1 MESWPVDSRTPDAT
15 LPAPKRQGPRKVR
28 PEPYWNT
35 PLIDAG
41 ALGSSRLSLQRSGN
55 SKNFRWSN
63 IVEAGPRLSV
73 GNTRCI
79 LPPTREE
86 SRRNIGTSLE
96 QKGIRASAWL
106 RTNKDIQDI
115 DAAFLRGVLE
125 EEESY
130 GRHVLSKDTYKANL
144 LAMSF
149 ISRGHKKRAGILAYP
164 MGQYFQH
171 IGASVLFDEKWGTV
185 VVPSERPVWT
195 AQSPICQITSAGS
208 IHKPSTDYKKAGC
221 LFAARTLFD
230 VNFVSI
236 NPKPGANDPARASL
250 VGSFNSADIGGRRP
264 FHVAMNPDQ
273 SPDCLVISDI
283 GTVWSAGLDTPPQV
297 LYSSVEDPSARV
309 GAHDLPYW
317 EVAWG
322 SHPETLLLGSR
333 SCLSLYDRR
342 ASKVSSVFGAHLS
355 TLSSFDLL
363 RNEGR
368 TRIFLCDTER
378 VTLLD
383 ERMFTRPLVSWK
395 HRRTYDKVLRITA
408 LSVDGKHAG
417 LLSSGNSQ
425 LVSVY
430 DPVVSEN
437 GNLKT
442 CDSYSLEFG
451 TTSNSPLASI
461 AAYIPAVPLRSGAR
475 GTLFRLTETGAIYRQ
490 DLSIGVVDPT
500 GEDEIWAHEIQRLA
514 LRIPLERE
522 ECDPMDLVKN
532 TEISLRR
539 EYSFIFGNE
548 SLDRYLVKKPSVL
561 DVVDLAP
568 SALQRCNEPID
579 KIMTLHDMIR
589 VVSQESTGASPRALF
604 TSGNSLPLP
613 DPLLLLKFVGQL
625 HAQTRD
631 SVSWSSNLSET
642 QQRLCPTLLP
652 APTLKELAAFSTRHV
667 TALQDRDLTNMTDEQ
682 AREEISLDL
691 ALAMTTY
698 SSLPFQPSRPRLP
711 PAPLARDDDELLSVA
726 ASALNLEET
735 EPPQLEH
742 IQPCPT
748 EGLVDGTKGAE
759 QRQSL
764 VVRLLA
770 SEWDPDS
777 SVDDYEFF
785 DPYGQDYDESMPAWK
800 LSART
805 KADRQTLQR
814 AKSAFS
820 MARAGPSIP
829 SFSKPLPLPS
839 MQIPRPKLPV
849 PAPLVTGVKKGPS
862 RLVESQPE
870 PTVTQTMSSQPRELD
885 NSQLPQ
891 ARNLQIPSTQIL
903 AGPFGGRPGAT
914 PARKKKPRL
923 AGF

>member
-185 VVPSERPVWT
+185 VVPFERPVWT

-250 VGSFNSADIGGRRP
+250 VLFGVPGWTHLLRS
-264 FHVAMNPDQ
+264 
-273 SPDCLVISDI
+273 
-283 GTVWSAGLDTPPQV
+283 
-297 LYSSVEDPSARV
+297 YKDPSARV

-368 TRIFLCDTER
+368 HWFLGNIAGHTIK
-378 VTLLD
+378 
-383 ERMFTRPLVSWK
+383 FFAS
-395 HRRTYDKVLRITA
+395 LR
-408 LSVDGKHAG
+408 
-417 LLSSGNSQ
+417 
-425 LVSVY
+425 
-430 DPVVSEN
+430 
-437 GNLKT
+437 
-442 CDSYSLEFG
+442 
-451 TTSNSPLASI
+451 
-461 AAYIPAVPLRSGAR
+461 
-475 GTLFRLTETGAIYRQ
+475 FRLTVNMPGCSALEILNSSRFTTPLQ

-891 ARNLQIPSTQIL
+891 AGNSQIPSTQVL